1 MKAAMRK
8 HGGGGGEE
16 TPFVPTHEWLDAY
29 LAQGTAQLI
38 EAAERYA
45 RMQSIKVGL
54 VRHIDGAYAEEL
66 VQDILDDTFFGV
78 IAWDPER
85 VSLKK
90 HVYDAIKSRTRHA
103 YVHSLKF
110 RALRMDVSRT
120 ALAAAEAALA
130 HQQQQAPDDLARVTA
145 QILDALS
152 ELAAQ
157 DHEVLLLLG
166 AHRRLLT
173 RKHDIIKMTGLSS
186 KQYAAARR
194 RLYRLTLQLPA
205 SLLEGLL
212 ERE

>member
-29 LAQGTAQLI
+29 MAQGTPELI

-54 VRHIDGAYAEEL
+54 VRHVDGNYAEEL

-130 HQQQQAPDDLARVTA
+130 SSAEMTA
-145 QILDALS
+145 
-152 ELAAQ
+152 
-157 DHEVLLLLG
+157 
-166 AHRRLLT
+166 T
-173 RKHDIIKMTGLSS
+173 R
-186 KQYAAARR
+186 ARR
-194 RLYRLTLQLPA
+194 ATGRSMSTTPRG
-205 SLLEGLL
+205 S
-212 ERE
+212 